1 MPKHKSP
8 EDFFKKAREKGSEK
22 NKDAIATGEEV
33 KKTLE
38 PHTLKRY
45 RRMLAMWKQ

>member
-8 EDFFKKAREKGSEK
+8 KDFFKKARENDSEK
-22 NKDAIATGEEV
+22 NKDTIITREEV

-38 PHTLKRY
+38 PYTLKRY
-45 RRMLAMWKQ
+45 RHILAIWK